1 MLDQLSLTG
10 RAIVGVPIGNTDLR
24 LQYQQRSSEAARYL
38 DTLTTAAQDFQ
49 YKDNGAIDNPS
60 DSEVY
65 VKLANQMLVNIN
77 ADVHHLDPDTSDLKL
92 ELAAVVSSGAET
104 DATIQVTVL

>member
-10 RAIVGVPIGNTDLR
+10 RAIVGVVRGNTDLR
-24 LQYQQRSSEAARYL
+24 YQRISSEADGYL
-38 DTLTTAAQDFQ
+38 NVLTTVANGFQ
-49 YKDNGAIDNPS
+49 YKDNGAIDSPS
-60 DSEVY
+60 ESE
-65 VKLANQMLVNIN
+65 VKLANQMLVAIN
-77 ADVHHLDPDTSDLKL
+77 ADVHQLDPDTSDLKY